1 MATALTRRLLLGLIL
16 ALPTRVLPQSPDT
29 IQQISIRR
37 TACFGTCPIYDFTLT
52 RRGRATFNGVSWA
65 PMDGRYRATI
75 DSADFALLARTLAEN
90 GFFTLDTAYVQ
101 DVTDMPTTFICA
113 RFLRLTRCIRYY
125 GGIGPSPIARLE
137 AAIDSV
143 RPKLRWKR
151 IAVP

>member
-1 MATALTRRLLLGLIL
+1 MASANARRFLLAFTL
-16 ALPTRVLPQSPDT
+16 ALPPRLPSQSPDS

-37 TACFGTCPIYDFTLT
+37 TACFGFCPVYDFTLT
-52 RRGRATFNGVSWA
+52 RRGHATFNGVSSS

-75 DSADFALLARTLAEN
+75 DSTAFALLAKTLVEN

-101 DVTDMPTTFICA
+101 DVTDMPTTFVCV
-113 RFLRLTRCIRYY
+113 RFIHLNRCIRYY

-143 RPKLRWKR
+143 RPTLKWKR
-151 IAVP
+151 IGTQ